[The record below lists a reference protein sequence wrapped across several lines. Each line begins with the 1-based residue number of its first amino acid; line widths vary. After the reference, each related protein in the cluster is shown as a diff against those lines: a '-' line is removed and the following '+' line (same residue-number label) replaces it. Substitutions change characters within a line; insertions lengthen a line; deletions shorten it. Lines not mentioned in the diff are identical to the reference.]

1 MDILRNLRRL
11 ESKLTTTVD
20 EAAQKMTQA
29 RTREPLEI
37 LHAIVDVAEKHIE
50 PAGRGKYVFPFNEIK
65 ISIAAD
71 SRETRARFKAV
82 LRSDPCLRDRIIE
95 RLQAAGCVLNGL
107 DINMTYVDRSEAHW
121 TAPEFNI
128 EFDRL
133 SVPPQPTPQVELAH
147 QSLKL
152 TIVQGETERRSYV
165 FATSRIN
172 LGRCA
177 EVRDNRHRLIRRND
191 VAFAESAGQPN
202 LSVSRQ
208 HAHIE
213 CTASGGDYRLC
224 DDRSLHGTS
233 VLRDGRTIP
242 VPPGARG
249 VRLQSGD
256 EITLGE
262 ARLKVEIE
270 RASGAV
276 AFPSSRGGE

>member
-11 ESKLTTTVD
+11 ESKLATTVD
-20 EAAQKMTQA
+20 EAAQKLTQV
-29 RTREPLEI
+29 RTREPLET
-37 LHAIVDVAEKHIE
+37 LHAIVDVAEKQLE
-50 PAGRGKYVFPFNEIK
+50 PAGRGKYVFPFNQIN

-71 SRETRARFKAV
+71 SRETRARFEAV
-82 LRSDPCLRDRIIE
+82 LGADPCLRDRIIE
-95 RLQAAGCVLNGL
+95 RLQAAGCVLTGL
-107 DINMTYVDRSEAHW
+107 SINVTYVDRSEPHW

-133 SVPPQPTPQVELAH
+133 SGLPQTTPRAELAH

-152 TIVQGETERRSYV
+152 TVVQGETERPSYV

-177 EVRDNRHRLIRRND
+177 EVRDNRNRLIRRND
-191 VAFAESAGQPN
+191 VAFAESAGEPN

-208 HAHIE
+208 HAHID
-213 CTASGGDYRLC
+213 CTASRGDYRLC
-224 DDRSLHGTS
+224 DDQSLHGTS

-256 EITLGE
+256 EIALGE

-270 RASGAV
+270 TASV
-276 AFPSSRGGE
+276 C

>member
-11 ESKLTTTVD
+11 ESNLTTTVD

-50 PAGRGKYVFPFNEIK
+50 PAGRGQYVFPFNEIK

-71 SRETRARFKAV
+71 SRETRARFEAV
-82 LRSDPCLRDRIIE
+82 LGSDPCLRDRIIE

-121 TAPEFNI
+121 TAAEFNI

-133 SVPPQPTPQVELAH
+133 SVPPQPTPQAELAH

-152 TIVQGETERRSYV
+152 TIVQGETERPTYV

-213 CTASGGDYRLC
+213 CIASGGDYRLC

-233 VLRDGRTIP
+233 VLRNGKTIA
-242 VPPGARG
+242 VPPGPRG

-256 EITLGE
+256 EISLGE
-262 ARLKVEIE
+262 ARLYVEIAPV
-270 RASGAV
+270 ASPAPAKAGACG
-276 AFPSSRGGE
+276 A